1 VAIQRNE
8 QTPVATTETQE
19 EFVFENTL
27 RPKTLHDFVGQK
39 TIKRNLSVILG
50 ASKKRSEPAPHLLFY
65 GPPGLGKTTLA
76 GIIAEEMGGNLK
88 ISSGPVIEKSGDL
101 AAILS
106 NLEEGD
112 VLFIDEIHRLRRPVE
127 EILYSAMEDYALDIM
142 VGKGQGA
149 RSMRLQLPRF
159 TLVAA
164 TTRLGNISS
173 PLRDRFGENFRLEYY
188 EPEDLQSIISGNAKT
203 LEIEI
208 DDKAVQQLSDCS
220 RGTPRVANRL
230 LQRLRDFAH
239 FSHVN
244 RISSDLAKNGLSQM
258 GVDDHGLTDGDRLLL
273 KLLAEKFA
281 GGPVGLSTLA
291 AAMSEEK
298 ETIEDIREPFLLQL
312 GFLLRTPKGRMLSQE
327 AYEFL
332 GISPKNT
339 EKTSLF

>member
-1 VAIQRNE
+1 
-8 QTPVATTETQE
+8 
-19 EFVFENTL
+19 
-27 RPKTLHDFVGQK
+27 
-39 TIKRNLSVILG
+39 
-50 ASKKRSEPAPHLLFY
+50 
-65 GPPGLGKTTLA
+65 
-76 GIIAEEMGGNLK
+76 
-88 ISSGPVIEKSGDL
+88 
-101 AAILS
+101 
-106 NLEEGD
+106 
-112 VLFIDEIHRLRRPVE
+112 
-127 EILYSAMEDYALDIM
+127 
-142 VGKGQGA
+142 
-149 RSMRLQLPRF
+149 
-159 TLVAA
+159 
-164 TTRLGNISS
+164 
-173 PLRDRFGENFRLEYY
+173 
-188 EPEDLQSIISGNAKT
+188 
-203 LEIEI
+203 
-208 DDKAVQQLSDCS
+208 
-220 RGTPRVANRL
+220 VANRL

>member
-127 EILYSAMEDYALDIM
+127 EDSLLCYGRLCVGYHC
-142 VGKGQGA
+142 GKGSGGSFYA
-149 RSMRLQLPRF
+149 SSTSAFYFGGGYYPF
-159 TLVAA
+159 
-164 TTRLGNISS
+164 GKHFFSS
-173 PLRDRFGENFRLEYY
+173 P
-188 EPEDLQSIISGNAKT
+188 
-203 LEIEI
+203 
-208 DDKAVQQLSDCS
+208 
-220 RGTPRVANRL
+220 
-230 LQRLRDFAH
+230 
-239 FSHVN
+239 
-244 RISSDLAKNGLSQM
+244 
-258 GVDDHGLTDGDRLLL
+258 
-273 KLLAEKFA
+273 
-281 GGPVGLSTLA
+281 
-291 AAMSEEK
+291 
-298 ETIEDIREPFLLQL
+298 
-312 GFLLRTPKGRMLSQE
+312 
-327 AYEFL
+327 
-332 GISPKNT
+332 
-339 EKTSLF
+339 